1 MKCQFYTCR
10 KQAQKCKTKA
20 DHYLDVMWQNIPDL
34 EKDTEAAPN
43 IGYFILK
50 QPTINWKESS

>member
-50 QPTINWKESS
+50 